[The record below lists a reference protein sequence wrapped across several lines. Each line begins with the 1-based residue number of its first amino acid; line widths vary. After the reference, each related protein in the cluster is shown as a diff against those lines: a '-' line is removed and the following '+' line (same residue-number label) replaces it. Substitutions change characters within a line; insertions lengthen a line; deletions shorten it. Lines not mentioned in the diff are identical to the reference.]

1 MTPKMEERSW
11 AEFLDSLS
19 EHGIITEACHH
30 SGISRQQLRKRRNT
44 DPDFEAAYQ
53 EAYELGTEAIED
65 EATKRATKGTN
76 EPVFWKG
83 RRIATVRKKSDLLLM
98 FILKK
103 RRPEFRDNY
112 APQTTPEDHEL
123 DYSPREQ
130 IARRI
135 AQLTARNRTNSDII
149 DVE

>member
-1 MTPKMEERSW
+1 MTPKMEEKRW
-11 AEFLDSLS
+11 AEFIDSLS
-19 EHGIITEACHH
+19 EHGIIIEACHH
-30 SGISRQQLRKRRNT
+30 SGVSRYELRRRRNS
-44 DPDFEAAYQ
+44 DPEFEELYQ
-53 EAYELGTEAIED
+53 EAYELGTDAIED

-83 RRIATVRKKSDLLLM
+83 RRIATIRKKSDLLMM

-103 RRPEFRDNY
+103 RRPEFRENFALPLITDEQLN
-112 APQTTPEDHEL
+112 

-135 AQLTARNRTNSDII
+135 AQLTSRQRTNSDII
-149 DVE
+149 DAE